1 MSRRKKR
8 QPITIGD
15 GQSASYAALL
25 LFLAG
30 LALGMLAVYD
40 SVNRGGGYVVYLAA
54 GLICSCLGMA
64 LFASKKDEQEYLYT
78 DRGGGVFEFGTLL
91 TSRKAVPPS
100 FGIRTLAKPSS
111 LTSTALMHIL
121 HMLSSFPVALTSA
134 F

>member
-8 QPITIGD
+8 RAITIGD

-40 SVNRGGGYVVYLAA
+40 SVNRGGGYFVYLSA

-64 LFASKKDEQEYLYT
+64 LFAAKKDEQQ
-78 DRGGGVFEFGTLL
+78 
-91 TSRKAVPPS
+91 
-100 FGIRTLAKPSS
+100 
-111 LTSTALMHIL
+111 
-121 HMLSSFPVALTSA
+121 
-134 F
+134 